1 MDWSIYVLDIHAK
14 NIHTPTEKV
23 VLQKTGLGFK
33 NIKFDL
39 EAVEILVNNQLTSS
53 RFGNS

>member
-53 RFGNS
+53 RFGDS